1 MLGIRMTK
9 MVAFNVMWLYMC
21 FICQFIFSE
30 KKDTGD
36 HTFEKVLNNK
46 NNSFN
51 IYKTVI
57 ILQIRFTTIKTI
69 QSSCI
74 MPTIFN
80 QTLTK

>member
-1 MLGIRMTK
+1 MLGIRMRK

-30 KKDTGD
+30 KKDIRD
-36 HTFEKVLNNK
+36 LTFEKVLNNK
-46 NNSFN
+46 HNSFN

-57 ILQIRFTTIKTI
+57 ILQIRFTTIKTM